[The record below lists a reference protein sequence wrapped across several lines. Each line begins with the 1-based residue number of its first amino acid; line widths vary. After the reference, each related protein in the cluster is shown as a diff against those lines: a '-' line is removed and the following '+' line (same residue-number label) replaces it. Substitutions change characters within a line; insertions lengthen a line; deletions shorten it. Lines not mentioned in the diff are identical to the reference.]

1 MIKICGEAICRPLNI
16 IFNECLTHGSFPDIW
31 KKGNIIPVHK
41 KYEKN
46 LVKNYR
52 PISLLPVCSKI
63 FERLIF
69 NSIYNYITINKLLS
83 PLQSGFKPG
92 DSCTNQL
99 LSITHTIYS
108 SFDHYNSL
116 EVRGVFLDM
125 SKAFDKVWH
134 EGLIYKMKC
143 FGISGNL
150 LNLLSSFLHNRKQRV
165 ILNGQ
170 ISEWEYVKAGVPQ
183 GSILGPLLFLL
194 YVNDLPNNLKSNVK
208 LFADD
213 VSLFSVVHDPVQS
226 AEEINSDLRSINS
239 CAINWK
245 M

>member
-1 MIKICGEAICRPLNI
+1 MIQISGESIAKPLYL
-16 IFNECLTHGSFPDIW
+16 IFKNCLEASTFPTIW

-41 KYEKN
+41 KNEKN

-52 PISLLPVCSKI
+52 PISLLPVFSKI

-99 LSITHTIYS
+99 LSITHNIYS

-125 SKAFDKVWH
+125 SKAFDKVCIRH
-134 EGLIYKMKC
+134 CSKASNIPAEL
-143 FGISGNL
+143 
-150 LNLLSSFLHNRKQRV
+150 
-165 ILNGQ
+165 
-170 ISEWEYVKAGVPQ
+170 WE
-183 GSILGPLLFLL
+183 
-194 YVNDLPNNLKSNVK
+194 
-208 LFADD
+208 
-213 VSLFSVVHDPVQS
+213 
-226 AEEINSDLRSINS
+226 
-239 CAINWK
+239 
-245 M
+245 

>member
-1 MIKICGEAICRPLNI
+1 M
-16 IFNECLTHGSFPDIW
+16 
-31 KKGNIIPVHK
+31 
-41 KYEKN
+41 
-46 LVKNYR
+46 KNYR

-99 LSITHTIYS
+99 LSIKHNIYS

-150 LNLLSSFLHNRKQRV
+150 LNLLSSSLHNRKQRV
-165 ILNGQ
+165 ILNRQ
-170 ISEWEYVKAGVPQ
+170 ISKWEYVKAVVPQ

-194 YVNDLPNNLKSNVK
+194 YVHDLPNNLKSNVK
-208 LFADD
+208 FADD
-213 VSLFSVVHDPVQS
+213 IVVFCSSRPYPVQS
-226 AEEINSDLRSINS
+226 AEEINSDLRSINNW
-239 CAINWK
+239 ATNWK
-245 M
+245 MSFNPDQLKQA